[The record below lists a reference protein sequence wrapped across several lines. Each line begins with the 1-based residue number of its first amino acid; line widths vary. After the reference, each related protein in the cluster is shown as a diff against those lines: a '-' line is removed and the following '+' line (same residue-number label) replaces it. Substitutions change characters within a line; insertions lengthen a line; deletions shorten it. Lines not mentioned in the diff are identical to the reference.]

1 MALLIAGERSG
12 VGKTTFT
19 WSLLSFLARGRH
31 SVQSFKVGP
40 DYIDPRFHQ
49 RVTGRPCL
57 NLDPVLTSPEWVK
70 DSWRRGCQSAEF
82 ALVEGAMGLFD
93 GVSYQGIRDFAS
105 SAHIARLL
113 GIPAALVVDCS
124 RLSGSVAAIVQ
135 GYGNFDPEVKLAGVF
150 LNRVAS
156 RRHFQLLEQALELLH
171 LPILGT
177 LYRGDLEPLQSR
189 HLGLVPAPELANF
202 TEYQDQLAHL
212 AQAFNWRQLWP
223 LLSAPTFQESWENP
237 QIALDPP
244 QSPFPRETL
253 TPLLPFPERSRRRE
267 KGLGDEGQQSTN
279 KPKTRPTKIPIAIA
293 QDLAFN
299 FYYAENL
306 ALLEANGAELMPFSP
321 LQDQALPQGAQG
333 LILGGGFP
341 EVFAEELSQNRRLIE
356 DLQTKIRQGL
366 PVYAE
371 CGGLMY
377 LCGAYLNAEN
387 KSYPWL
393 GILPADCRWSDRLT
407 LGYRQAKTI
416 AKTGFAPQGTQIRA
430 HEFHRTQLTVS
441 SEQLAVN
448 SESQLARSSL
458 ITDDCY
464 RISDLCHLSSDLE
477 GWSGPTLHASYL
489 HVHFGGALPLMAGFL
504 GACRRYS

>member
-1 MALLIAGERSG
+1 
-12 VGKTTFT
+12 
-19 WSLLSFLARGRH
+19 
-31 SVQSFKVGP
+31 
-40 DYIDPRFHQ
+40 
-49 RVTGRPCL
+49 
-57 NLDPVLTSPEWVK
+57 
-70 DSWRRGCQSAEF
+70 
-82 ALVEGAMGLFD
+82 VEGAMGLFD
-93 GVSYQGIRDFAS
+93 GVSYQGIRDYAS

-113 GIPAALVVDCS
+113 GIPAALTVDCS

-156 RRHFQLLEQALELLH
+156 RRHFQLLEQALEPLH

-202 TEYQDQLAHL
+202 TEYQEKLAKV
-212 AQAFNWRQLWP
+212 AEGFNWPQLWP

-244 QSPFPRETL
+244 QSPLERGTL
-253 TPLLPFPERSRRRE
+253 KPIPPLQRGAR
-267 KGLGDEGQQSTN
+267 GDKLN
-279 KPKTRPTKIPIAIA
+279 IAIA

-321 LQDQALPQGAQG
+321 LQDSALPQGAQG

-341 EVFAEELSQNRRLIE
+341 EVFAEELSQNRRLIA

-377 LCGAYLNAEN
+377 LCGAYLNAEER
-387 KSYPWL
+387 SYPWL
-393 GILPADCRWSDRLT
+393 GILPADCRWTDRLT

-416 AKTGFAPQGTQIRA
+416 AKTGFAPQGTQIRG
-430 HEFHRTQLTVS
+430 HEFHRTQLTVN
-441 SEQLAVN
+441 SEQLAVS
-448 SESQLARSSL
+448 SEVGHNPSSL
-458 ITDDCY
+458 ITDNCY
-464 RISDLCHLSSDLE
+464 LISDLCHLSSDLE
-477 GWSGPTLHASYL
+477 GWSGPTLQASYL
-489 HVHFGGALPLMAGFL
+489 HVHFGGCPLLLEGFL

>member
-1 MALLIAGERSG
+1 

-19 WSLLSFLARGRH
+19 WALLSFLVRGNH

-57 NLDPVLTSPEWVK
+57 NLDPVLTSPGWVK
-70 DSWRRGCQSAEF
+70 ESWCRGCQSAEF

-93 GVSYQGIRDFAS
+93 GVSYQGIRDYAS

-156 RRHFQLLEQALELLH
+156 ERHFQLLEQALDPLH

-189 HLGLVPAPELANF
+189 HLGLVPAPELENF

-212 AQAFNWRQLWP
+212 AQGFNWSQLWP
-223 LLSAPTFQESWENP
+223 LLPAPKLGSSV
-237 QIALDPP
+237 L
-244 QSPFPRETL
+244 SPHPKSLSQRGRGTL
-253 TPLLPFPERSRRRE
+253 TPLLPLWE
-267 KGLGDEGQQSTN
+267 KGPGDEGNQLTN
-279 KPKTRPTKIPIAIA
+279 QPETRPTKIPIAIA

-306 ALLEANGAELMPFSP
+306 ALLEANGAELIPFSP
-321 LQDQALPQGAQG
+321 LQDSALPQGAQG

-341 EVFAEELSQNRRLIE
+341 EVFAEELSQNRRLIQ

-377 LCGAYLNAEN
+377 LCGAYINAEER
-387 KSYPWL
+387 SYPWL
-393 GILPADCRWSDRLT
+393 GILPADCRWTDRLT

-441 SEQLAVN
+441 SEQLAV
-448 SESQLARSSL
+448 SSKVWHERSSL
-458 ITDDCY
+458 ITDNCY
-464 RISDLCHLSSDLE
+464 LISDLCHLSSDLE
-477 GWSGPTLHASYL
+477 GWSGPTLQASYL
-489 HVHFGGALPLMAGFL
+489 HVHFGGCPLLLEGFL
-504 GACRRYS
+504 GACRHNHRHK